1 MSYTVSFY
9 LVDIDKIKT
18 TIGSKDVSI
27 IDKIDTGEDYRKYL
41 ETLIMGT
48 EQNPDNSSEYGYV
61 LEKIV
66 KYLFSESEEASTFE
80 DLRSGEFDAP
90 ILSWIIKSGS
100 PILLHSNKDF
110 PFMGH
115 RYLAEIKKDIEE
127 WDDDQYDDY
136 EKYIGDMIEEML
148 EIFQSAVEQEK
159 DIITFY
165 Y

>member
-9 LVDIDKIKT
+9 LVDIEKIKS
-18 TIGSKDVSI
+18 TIGSKYVSI
-27 IDKIDTGEDYRKYL
+27 IDKIDIGEDYRKYL

-61 LEKIV
+61 FEKIV
-66 KYLFSESEEASTFE
+66 KHLFGENEEASAFE
-80 DLRSGEFDAP
+80 DLRYGEFDAP

-100 PILLHSNKDF
+100 PISLLSNEDF
-110 PFMGH
+110 PFIGH
-115 RYLAEIKKDIEE
+115 RYLAEIQETLDE
-127 WDDDQYDDY
+127 WDDDQYDNY

-148 EIFQSAVEQEK
+148 EIFQIAVEQKK

>member
-9 LVDIDKIKT
+9 LVDIEKIKT
-18 TIGSKDVSI
+18 TIGSKDWSI
-27 IDKIDTGEDYRKYL
+27 IDKINIDNDYRQYL

-48 EQNPDNSSEYGYV
+48 EQNSDNSSEYGYV

-66 KYLFSESEEASTFE
+66 KYLFGESEEASAFE
-80 DLRSGEFDAP
+80 DLRYGEFDAP
-90 ILSWIIKSGS
+90 ILSWINKSGP
-100 PILLHSNKDF
+100 PISLPPNEDF
-110 PFMGH
+110 PFIGY
-115 RYLAEIKKDIEE
+115 RYLAEIKEALDE
-127 WDDDQYDDY
+127 WNDGQYDDY
-136 EKYIGDMIEEML
+136 EKHIGDMIEEML